1 MEDSRSLS
9 RSLGKIS
16 ETCPMLNKVKQ
27 IINDSYI
34 GDIAVDKYDKQ
45 NAEGLIEDIRQIN
58 YELRNIA
65 KDAVDALESSE
76 EQISK
81 LEVEISVLQ
90 NDIQEL
96 QNNQE

>member
-1 MEDSRSLS
+1 MEDSLSLS
-9 RSLGKIS
+9 SSLDKIS
-16 ETCPMLNKVKQ
+16 DTCPMLNKVKQ

-34 GDIAVDKYDKQ
+34 CDIAVGKYDKQ
-45 NAEGLIEDIRQIN
+45 NAEDLIEDIRQIN

-81 LEVEISVLQ
+81 LEVEISILQ
-90 NDIQEL
+90 DDIKEL